1 MRMKSLPRRKKHRQ
15 TRHEGGKS
23 SESCTAQS
31 HSGNFQERSQST
43 IQTIDSVVE
52 KFSEPGT
59 GACASGLFAVDV
71 VHCRVEPDSQRV
83 GVEWPGGGG
92 AEEERVREV
101 QEEDVQEDEEEA
113 EESYHVGGE
122 PEGEVFDAEI
132 PLFGYI

>member
-1 MRMKSLPRRKKHRQ
+1 M
-15 TRHEGGKS
+15 
-23 SESCTAQS
+23 
-31 HSGNFQERSQST
+31 
-43 IQTIDSVVE
+43 VE

-71 VHCRVEPDSQRV
+71 VHCGVEPDSEGV
-83 GVEWPGGGG
+83 GVEGPGGGG

-132 PLFGYI
+132 PLLDIYRCGFSFCCLLVYLFIGEGEWGYYGTVRT